1 MKPIKLTAV
10 IFILAIAASQAV
22 AYEMIWKQGDFTDS
36 QKQKIEMSFKRIEER
51 TDKLLVQI
59 AVELELLKHPKYA
72 SLVRE
77 LNNLRF
83 VLNKI
88 KQGINS
94 ASGNLKLYQTAL
106 EKPDTLA
113 QAVPGIWYLYDPQL
127 LYNSTTSGRKWYNLS
142 EEDLDVL
149 NFHELSHLYGTE
161 DNDSKGELMNA
172 ATLQILMYLDLKD
185 HVVYNYLK
193 RQAEK
198 SK

>member
-1 MKPIKLTAV
+1 MKPIKLTAI
-10 IFILAIAASQAV
+10 IFILAIATSAAV

-51 TDKLLVQI
+51 TNKLLVQI

-72 SLVRE
+72 PLVRE

-94 ASGNLKLYQTAL
+94 ASSNLELYQTAL
-106 EKPDTLA
+106 KKPDTLA

-127 LYNSTTSGRKWYNLS
+127 LYNSTTSGRKWHDLS

-149 NFHELSHLYGTE
+149 NFHELSHFYGTE
-161 DNDSKGELMNA
+161 DNDSKGQFMNA

-185 HVVYNYLK
+185 HIVYDYLK

-198 SK
+198 NK